1 LKDLIEYPVTKLQI
15 KPMRKILTTLTI
27 LVMVT
32 ACSTDGG
39 VETMTGQTQSAFIFP
54 TVTAEKN
61 VAPVIGALSGEA
73 PTTLAKKDI
82 FVGTGKEAIAT
93 SSLEVHYVLMKWN
106 NGQVVQSSWDSGQTF
121 STPLSGVITG
131 WQQGVPGMKEGGR
144 RLLVIPADLAYGEMG
159 NGPIEPNETIVFV
172 VDLIK
177 VS

>member
-1 LKDLIEYPVTKLQI
+1 VI
-15 KPMRKILTTLTI
+15 KTQTNALRKFVSILAI
-27 LVMVT
+27 LVMVS

-39 VETMTGQTQSAFIFP
+39 VEKMTGETSSSFTFP
-54 TVTAEKN
+54 TVTTDKN
-61 VAPVIGALSGEA
+61 VEPIIGTLSGQA

-82 FVGTGKEAIAT
+82 FVGTGAEVIST
-93 SSLEVHYVLMKWN
+93 SIVEVHYVLMKWN

-121 STPLSGVITG
+121 TTPLSGVITG

-144 RLLVIPADLAYGEMG
+144 RLLIIPADLAYGEMG

>member
-1 LKDLIEYPVTKLQI
+1 MKLQI

-93 SSLEVHYVLMKWN
+93 SN
-106 NGQVVQSSWDSGQTF
+106 QSSWDSGQTF
-121 STPLSGVITG
+121 STALSGVITG

>member
-1 LKDLIEYPVTKLQI
+1 LIDLPVI
-15 KPMRKILTTLTI
+15 KIQTNTLTRFLSILTI
-27 LVMVT
+27 LIMVS

-39 VETMTGQTQSAFIFP
+39 VEKMTGESSSSFAFP
-54 TVTAEKN
+54 TVTTDKN
-61 VAPVIGALSGEA
+61 TEPVIGALSGQA

-82 FVGTGKEAIAT
+82 FVGTGAEVIAT
-93 SSLEVHYVLMKWN
+93 SIVEVHYVLMKWN

-121 STPLSGVITG
+121 TTPLSGVITG
-131 WQQGVPGMKEGGR
+131 WQQGIPGMKEGGR
-144 RLLVIPADLAYGEMG
+144 RLLVIPSDLAYGEMG